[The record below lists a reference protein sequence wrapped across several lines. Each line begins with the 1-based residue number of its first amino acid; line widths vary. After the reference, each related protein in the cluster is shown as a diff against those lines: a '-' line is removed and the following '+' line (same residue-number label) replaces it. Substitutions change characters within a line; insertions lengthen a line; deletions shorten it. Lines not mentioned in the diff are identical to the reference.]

1 VEAAQGNKDDKDVF
15 NATYGLI
22 FFGTPTRGLEIQSL
36 STIVKG
42 QPNEELVKYLGPS
55 SRHLKQQ
62 HNEFYRVFTHHDS
75 QIISIFETKMTP
87 TVEVSLH
94 PLAWTRAL
102 LTVVSIRFETVC
114 CAEPGRQ
121 S

>member
-1 VEAAQGNKDDKDVF
+1 LVEAAQGNKDDKDVF

-36 STIVKG
+36 SAIVKG

-55 SRHLKQQ
+55 SRYLKQQ

-87 TVEVSLH
+87 TVEVSSRS
-94 PLAWTRAL
+94 LAWTRAL
-102 LTVVSIRFETVC
+102 LTLTSIRCET
-114 CAEPGRQ
+114 A
-121 S
+121 